1 MKIIESH
8 DYISWSVVSCD
19 KELSDKF
26 RKALSKHQA
35 HSVNCSEN
43 RKQFNLKELWES
55 ICSRDLGYEPRDA
68 AIVAKFIE
76 MNASYIDVSFDSD

>member
-8 DYISWSVVSCD
+8 NYISWSVVSCN

-26 RKALSKHQA
+26 RKSLSKYQA

-43 RKQFNLKELWES
+43 RKQFSLDELWKS
-55 ICSRDLGYEPRDA
+55 MCSGDLGYEPKDA
-68 AIVAKFIE
+68 AIVAKFRE
-76 MNASYIDVSFDSD
+76 MNAHYLDVSFDG